1 MSSYLITGGAGFIGS
16 HLCDVL
22 LDRDDRVVV
31 LDNFLS
37 GKRQNLPTSHP
48 NIRVLNGDIREIA
61 TFRSEIGDVDAI
73 VHLAALISGYDSLRT
88 PDEYVGVNVTGL
100 QRVIDFAATQR
111 IRRIVFASS
120 STVYGN
126 TDLPS
131 IDESVTPAPV
141 TVYAASKLFGEHL
154 LAMYANLHGYSYCS
168 LRLFNVYGPR
178 QAVDHPYANVTCKF
192 SHAAAHGLPIK
203 KFGDG
208 GQSRDF
214 VYIADV
220 VDAFISVLEER
231 GNGLYNI
238 GTGTS
243 NSINTLISELEEIT
257 NSTLGVELL
266 DPWPNDIRRIQADVA
281 KYITTFGR
289 PPKVSLR
296 EGLERTVDFFRG

>member
-16 HLCDVL
+16 HLCDIL
-22 LDRDDRVVV
+22 LARGDRVVV

-37 GKRQNLPTSHP
+37 GKRQNLPAAHP
-48 NIRVLNGDIREIA
+48 NISVLNGDIRDIA
-61 TFRSEIGDVDAI
+61 KFRSEISHVDAI

-88 PDEYVGVNVTGL
+88 PDEYVDVNVTGL
-100 QRVIDFAATQR
+100 QRVIDFAAIQR

-126 TDLPS
+126 TDLSS
-131 IDESVTPAPV
+131 IDESITPAPV

-154 LAMYANLHGYSYCS
+154 LAMYAKLHGYSYCC

-192 SHAAAHGLPIK
+192 SYAAAHSLPIK

-220 VDAFISVLEER
+220 VDAFVSVLDET

-243 NSINTLISELEEIT
+243 NSINALISELEKIT
-257 NSTLGVELL
+257 NRTLSVELL
-266 DPWPNDIRRIQADVA
+266 DPWPNDVRRIQADMA
-281 KYITTFGR
+281 KYVATFGR
-289 PPKVSLR
+289 RPKVSLR
-296 EGLERTVDFFRG
+296 EGLERTVDFFRA

>member
-37 GKRQNLPTSHP
+37 GKRQNLPTAHP

-61 TFRSEIGDVDAI
+61 KFRSEIGDVDAI

-266 DPWPNDIRRIQADVA
+266 DPWPNDIRRIQADVS

-289 PPKVSLR
+289 RPKVSLR

>member
-37 GKRQNLPTSHP
+37 GKRQNLPTAHP

-61 TFRSEIGDVDAI
+61 KFRSEIGDVDAI

-238 GTGTS
+238 GTGMS

-289 PPKVSLR
+289 RPKVSLR

>member
-22 LDRDDRVVV
+22 MGRGDRVVV

-37 GKRQNLPTSHP
+37 GKRQNLPAAHP
-48 NIRVLNGDIREIA
+48 NISVVNGDIREIA
-61 TFRSEIGDVDAI
+61 KFRSEIGDVDAI

-88 PDEYVGVNVTGL
+88 PDEYVDVNVTGL

-154 LAMYANLHGYSYCS
+154 LAMYAKLHGYSFCS

-192 SHAAAHGLPIK
+192 SYAAANGLPIK

-220 VDAFISVLEER
+220 VNAFISVLEET
-231 GNGLYNI
+231 GNALYNI

-243 NSINTLISELEEIT
+243 NSINTLITELEEIT

-266 DPWPNDIRRIQADVA
+266 DPWPNDIRRIQADIA
-281 KYITTFGR
+281 KYVTTFGR
-289 PPKVSLR
+289 RPKVNLR
-296 EGLERTVDFFRG
+296 EGLERTVDFFRA

>member
-16 HLCDVL
+16 HLCDIIL
-22 LDRDDRVVV
+22 ARGDRVVV

-37 GKRQNLPTSHP
+37 GKRQNLPAAHP
-48 NIRVLNGDIREIA
+48 NISVLNGDIREIA
-61 TFRSEIGDVDAI
+61 KFRSEIGDVDAI

-88 PDEYVGVNVTGL
+88 PDEYVDVNVTGL

-126 TDLPS
+126 TDLSS
-131 IDESVTPAPV
+131 IDESITPAPV

-154 LAMYANLHGYSYCS
+154 LAMYAKLHGYSYCS

-192 SHAAAHGLPIK
+192 SYAAAHALPIK

-220 VDAFISVLEER
+220 VDAFVSVLDET

-243 NSINTLISELEEIT
+243 NSINALISELEKLT
-257 NSTLGVELL
+257 KSTLGVELL
-266 DPWPNDIRRIQADVA
+266 DPWPNDVRRIQADIA
-281 KYITTFGR
+281 KYVTTFGR
-289 PPKVSLR
+289 RPKVSLR
-296 EGLERTVDFFRG
+296 EGLERTVDFFRA

>member
-16 HLCDVL
+16 HLCDIL
-22 LDRDDRVVV
+22 LARGDRVVV
-31 LDNFLS
+31 VDNFLS
-37 GKRQNLPTSHP
+37 GKRQNLPAAHP
-48 NIRVLNGDIREIA
+48 NISVLNGDIRDIA
-61 TFRSEIGDVDAI
+61 KFRSEIGDVDAI

-88 PDEYVGVNVTGL
+88 PDEYVDVNVTGL

-126 TDLPS
+126 TDLSS
-131 IDESVTPAPV
+131 IDESITPAPV

-154 LAMYANLHGYSYCS
+154 LAMYAKLHGYSYCS

-192 SHAAAHGLPIK
+192 SYAAAHALPIK

-220 VDAFISVLEER
+220 VDAFVSVLDET

-243 NSINTLISELEEIT
+243 NSINALISELEKIT

-266 DPWPNDIRRIQADVA
+266 DPWPNDVRRIQADTA
-281 KYITTFGR
+281 KYVTTFGR
-289 PPKVSLR
+289 RPKVSLR
-296 EGLERTVDFFRG
+296 EGLERTVDFFRA

>member
-22 LDRDDRVVV
+22 LGRGDRVVV

-37 GKRQNLPTSHP
+37 GKRQNLPLAHP
-48 NIRVLNGDIREIA
+48 NISVLDGDIREIGK
-61 TFRSEIGDVDAI
+61 FRSEIGNVDAI

-88 PDEYVGVNVTGL
+88 PDEYVDVNVTGL
-100 QRVIDFAATQR
+100 QRVIDFAGTQR
-111 IRRIVFASS
+111 IGRIVFASS
-120 STVYGN
+120 STVYGS
-126 TDLPS
+126 TDLSS
-131 IDESVTPAPV
+131 IGESVTPAPV

-154 LAMYANLHGYSYCS
+154 LAMYANLHRYSYCS

-178 QAVDHPYANVTCKF
+178 QAINHPYANVTCKF

-220 VDAFISVLEER
+220 VDAFVSVLEKT

-243 NSINTLISELEEIT
+243 NSINALISELEKIT
-257 NSTLGVELL
+257 NSTLDVELL
-266 DPWPNDIRRIQADVA
+266 EPWPNDVRRIQADIA
-281 KYITTFGR
+281 KYVTTFGTG
-289 PPKVSLR
+289 PKVGLR
-296 EGLERTVDFFRG
+296 EGLERTVDFFRA